1 MNIKVAAFVSSQE
14 EGTYGPWLVN
24 EGLCTLEIHRDL
36 PIDVQARH
44 LFATRLVD
52 DVIIANAYASEKS
65 STLSKLIGKLTFKI
79 DFQRIFT
86 RQKKRSFT
94 STRIFVRGDM
104 SEYMAKHH
112 AACYLR
118 CKEKAFRQRI
128 QEI

>member
-14 EGTYGPWLVN
+14 EGTYGPWPVN

-52 DVIIANAYASEKS
+52 DVIIANAYASEEEL
-65 STLSKLIGKLTFKI
+65 STLSKIDPGKLTLRLILK
-79 DFQRIFT
+79 RIFT

-94 STRIFVRGDM
+94 STRILFV
-104 SEYMAKHH
+104 
-112 AACYLR
+112 
-118 CKEKAFRQRI
+118 
-128 QEI
+128 EI